1 MNFVSIVAAI
11 FIFGLLIFIHEFG
24 HFIIARRNGIRVIEF
39 AVGMGP
45 TIFSFGKKDTRY
57 AIKLLPFGGYC
68 RMQGYEDEQLDDE
81 ELGELDATTS
91 FDSKSVW
98 ARIAVVAAGPIF
110 NFVLAFVFAVIVI
123 GFVGIDK
130 AEVYKV
136 NENSPAK
143 EAGLMEGDIITKF
156 DGKSISFG
164 RDLYLEE
171 TINPI
176 SSEEAIEIQYIR
188 DGKKYKTTLKPEKLT
203 QYLAGF
209 SYTISDEKAAIG
221 GIVEDGA
228 LAATDAKV
236 GDVIAA
242 INGEK
247 ITTAAELE
255 KYFDINPLTDKEVVF
270 TLERGEGDSKETFDV
285 TITPKYAGEYYNVG
299 FSYNSYNYREKV
311 NAFDTV
317 KYSFKEVVFQ
327 IETVFKSLGL
337 IFKGQVTVNDFTGP
351 VGITEI
357 IDDTYEASKSDG
369 ALYVF
374 LNFANLVIMLSA
386 NLGVMNLLPIP
397 GLDGGR
403 LIFLIIEAVRR
414 KPIDKKKEGII
425 HVVGML
431 LIMAFA
437 MYVLFHDIWSLF
449 N

>member
-1 MNFVSIVAAI
+1 MSFVSIIAAI

-24 HFIIARRNGIRVIEF
+24 HFVIARRNGIRVIEF
-39 AVGMGP
+39 AIGMGP
-45 TIFSFGKKDTRY
+45 TIFSFGKKDTKY
-57 AIKLLPFGGYC
+57 ALKLFPFGGYC
-68 RMQGYEDEQLDDE
+68 RMQGYEDEQLDEE
-81 ELGELDATTS
+81 ELGELDATSS
-91 FDSKSVW
+91 FESKSVW

-110 NFVLAFVFAVIVI
+110 NFVLAFVFAIIVI

-143 EAGLMEGDIITKF
+143 AAGLMEGDIITKF
-156 DGKSISFG
+156 GSNHINFG

-171 TINPI
+171 TFNPI
-176 SSEEAIEIQYIR
+176 DSEDAIKVEYIR
-188 DGKKYKTTLKPEKLT
+188 NGKKYKTTIKPEKMI

-209 SYTISDEKAAIG
+209 SYTTTNDKAIIG
-221 GIVEDGA
+221 AVVEDGA
-228 LAATDAKV
+228 LAETEAKV
-236 GDVIAA
+236 GDAITA
-242 INGEK
+242 INGDK

-270 TLERGEGDSKETFDV
+270 TLERDGKTFEV
-285 TITPKYAGEYYNVG
+285 KFTPKYAGEYYNVG
-299 FSYNSYNYREKV
+299 FMYNSYNIREKV
-311 NAFDTV
+311 GALDTI
-317 KYSFKEVVFQ
+317 KYSFKETFFQ
-327 IETVFKSLGL
+327 IETVLKSLGQ
-337 IFKGQVTVNDFTGP
+337 IFKGKVTINDFSGP

-369 ALYVF
+369 ILYVF
-374 LNFANLVIMLSA
+374 LNLANLIIMLSA

-403 LIFLIIEAVRR
+403 LIFLVIEAVRR

-425 HVVGML
+425 HVVGLL

-449 N
+449 K